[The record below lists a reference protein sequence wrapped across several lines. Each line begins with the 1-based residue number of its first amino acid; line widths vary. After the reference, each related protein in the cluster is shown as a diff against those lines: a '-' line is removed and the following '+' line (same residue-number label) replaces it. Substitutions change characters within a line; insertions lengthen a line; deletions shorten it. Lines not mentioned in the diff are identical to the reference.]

1 MSGNFASDSWEGV
14 GRFIQYLSA
23 QASAESEVLHSMRQS
38 LQ

>member
-1 MSGNFASDSWEGV
+1 MSGNFASDSWGRV

-23 QASAESEVLHSMRQS
+23 QEIAESEVLHSTRQS